1 MAEFGSFLKIK
12 DYMKK
17 QHLYEEIW
25 EDALQDILDVIE
37 EGEST
42 GYVDMSG
49 DEDWFKEVGDRSK
62 YGFRL
67 DLVNGEPINNIEG
80 SAVARDLNRVLAQS
94 VRFKKLS
101 NGCRIVLRMGAD
113 FMLRIAIIKE
123 SDTVS

>member
-1 MAEFGSFLKIK
+1 
-12 DYMKK
+12 MKK

-80 SAVARDLNRVLAQS
+80 SAVARDLYRVLAQS
-94 VRFKKLS
+94 VKFKKLS

-113 FMLRIAIIKE
+113 FMLRIAIMKE